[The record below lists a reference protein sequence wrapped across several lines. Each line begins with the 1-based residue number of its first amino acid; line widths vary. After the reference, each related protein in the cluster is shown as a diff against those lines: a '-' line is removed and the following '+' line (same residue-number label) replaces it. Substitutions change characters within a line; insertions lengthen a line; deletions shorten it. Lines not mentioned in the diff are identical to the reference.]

1 MVRVRALK
9 AFFKTYYLWI
19 WYPAVSVK
27 WNGSLITL
35 RTSSSLNQSSD
46 PSECGV
52 WIGTQ
57 VGCKSFGPYFLL
69 PLKLLELL
77 GKPGEDF
84 WKSFINPSLIYY
96 CYSISK
102 QNVLIG
108 PSYSP
113 TKSTKPKVSWHYDS
127 L

>member
-1 MVRVRALK
+1 MVSCCQCKREWLFDHTEDEP
-9 AFFKTYYLWI
+9 FFKPVL
-19 WYPAVSVK
+19 
-27 WNGSLITL
+27 
-35 RTSSSLNQSSD
+35 SD

-57 VGCKSFGPYFLL
+57 VGYKGFGPYFLL

-77 GKPGEDF
+77 RKPGEDF
-84 WKSFINPSLIYY
+84 WKSFINPSPVYY

-108 PSYSP
+108 PSCSP
-113 TKSTKPKVSWHYDS
+113 TKRTKPKVSWHYDS